1 MHLLLRV
8 LGVEYPPL
16 SPAPSAR
23 MSSSSGVA
31 PPVIR
36 DRIRVRAFWLK

>member
-1 MHLLLRV
+1 MNLLLRV

-23 MSSSSGVA
+23 ICSSSCVA

-36 DRIRVRAFWLK
+36 DRIRVKALGLK